1 MSVTRQLGVVRGT
14 VQGVGF
20 RPFLAKLAAGEGLA
34 GHAHNAGG
42 VVHVDVEGPP
52 EAVLRFQSRLARE
65 APSAARVEG
74 VAWAEAAP
82 IGRVGFE
89 IVASV
94 RAVTDALPLPPD
106 LAPCDACL
114 TELGDPG
121 ARRHGYPFTSCAS
134 CGPRYSIVNA
144 LPYDRERTTMARFP
158 LCGACQREYDDLAD
172 RRHHAQ
178 PLACPACGPELS
190 LLDRDGQRVADD
202 ALDAAVAALR
212 RGAIVALM
220 GVGGFQL
227 LCDAEREGA
236 VRAMRTRKRRP
247 AKPFAVLVA
256 DLPAARRLAEV
267 SPAEAEALSGPAAPI
282 VLLRGRGGGRL
293 AAGVAPGFAR
303 VGLMLPSSPLHA
315 LLAARM
321 GPLVCTSGNLHG
333 EPIVVDPAEARRK
346 LGGIA
351 ELFLVHDRMIA
362 RRVDDAVVHVVAG
375 RARTLRLGRGLGPV
389 SLPLKSASPRLC
401 TGGHLKN
408 APALALAEHVVLWP
422 HVGDLDSV
430 DARAAFEAAVFGAG
444 ELLDF
449 TPHELVTDLHP
460 DYATTR
466 WAEAQGLPIR
476 RIPHHAAHVAACLAE
491 HGAGERDALA
501 FAWDGFG
508 FGEDGGLWGGETF
521 TVRSG
526 RVTHIGGLRRFPISG
541 GDAAARDGGR
551 ALAGLLGDAVVPA
564 PWPAVAERYRA
575 LTATRLAQPTSSVG
589 RLFDAV
595 AALSGTC
602 ARSTFEGEAAM
613 RLEARARPG
622 ATPYP
627 IEVTRTEIDWRS
639 TIAAMHREPGN
650 MASRFHATLVDAIA
664 RTTELHGARL
674 VALGGG
680 VFQNARLAE
689 DVCAT
694 LTARGVEVLL
704 PERVPPHDGGLALGQ
719 AWLASREDR

>member
-89 IVASV
+89 IVAS
-94 RAVTDALPLPPD
+94 AAADAGALPLPPD

-114 TELGDPG
+114 TELRDPG
-121 ARRHGYPFTSCAS
+121 TRRHGYPFTSCAS
-134 CGPRYSIVNA
+134 CGPRHSIVHA

-158 LCGACQREYDDLAD
+158 LCADCRREYDDLGD

-178 PLACPACGPELS
+178 PLACPACGPQLA
-190 LLDRDGQRVADD
+190 LLDRAGRRVADD
-202 ALDAAVAALR
+202 ALGAAVTALR

-227 LCDAEREGA
+227 LCDAEREDA
-236 VRAMRTRKRRP
+236 VRALRARKRRP
-247 AKPFAVLVA
+247 VKPFAVLVA
-256 DLPAARRLAEV
+256 DLSAARRLAAV

-282 VLLRGRGGGRL
+282 VLLHGRSGAL
-293 AAGVAPGFAR
+293 ADGVAPGLAR
-303 VGLMLPSSPLHA
+303 VGVMLPSSPLHA
-315 LLAARM
+315 LLAART
-321 GPLVCTSGNLHG
+321 GPLVCTSGNLHE
-333 EPIVVDPAEARRK
+333 EPIVIDPVEAREK

-351 ELFLVHDRMIA
+351 ELFLVHDRPIA

-375 RARTLRLGRGLGPV
+375 RARTLRLGRGLGPI
-389 SLPLKSASPRLC
+389 SLPLKSASPRVC
-401 TGGHLKN
+401 TGGHRKN
-408 APALALAEHVVLWP
+408 APAFALADHVVLWP

-430 DARAAFEAAVFGAG
+430 DARAAFEDAVLGAG
-444 ELLDF
+444 ALLDF
-449 TPHELVTDLHP
+449 TPRELVTDLHP

-466 WAEAQGLPIR
+466 WAEAQGLPVR
-476 RIPHHAAHVAACLAE
+476 RVPHHAAHVAACLAE

-508 FGEDGGLWGGETF
+508 LGEDGALWGGETF
-521 TVRSG
+521 TVQGG
-526 RVTHIGGLRRFPISG
+526 RLEHIGGLRRFPISG

-551 ALAGLLGDAVVPA
+551 ALAGLLAEAGVPS
-564 PWPAVAERYRA
+564 PWPSDADRFRA
-575 LTATRLAQPTSSVG
+575 LTATRLARPTSSVG

-595 AALSGTC
+595 AALSGVCT
-602 ARSTFEGEAAM
+602 RSTFEGEAAM
-613 RLEARARPG
+613 RLEALAEPG

-627 IEVTRTEIDWRS
+627 VLVTRTEIDWRP
-639 TIAAMHREPGN
+639 TLAAMARDLEDV
-650 MASRFHATLVDAIA
+650 ASRFHATLVDAIA

-680 VFQNARLAE
+680 VFQNARLTE
-689 DVCAT
+689 DVSAT
-694 LTARGVEVLL
+694 LQARGVEVLL
-704 PERVPPHDGGLALGQ
+704 PERVPPNDGGLALGQ